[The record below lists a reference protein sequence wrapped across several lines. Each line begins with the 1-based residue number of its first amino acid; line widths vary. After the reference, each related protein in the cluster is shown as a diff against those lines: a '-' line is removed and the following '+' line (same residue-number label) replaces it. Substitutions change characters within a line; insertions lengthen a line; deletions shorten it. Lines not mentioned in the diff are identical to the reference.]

1 MVNLSNRV
9 TKETE
14 HPLISVNMD
23 RMEPAA
29 GKPRMTIVDALRGFS
44 LAGIVIVHMVENY
57 VGGPVPEEFIQATS
71 QGIADQIV
79 NIFTLLFLRGK
90 FFALF
95 SFLFGLSFFIQMDS
109 AAHRGQ
115 DFKGRFL
122 WRLCLLL
129 AIGYLHHLFYRGDIL
144 TIYALVGIVLIPFYR
159 IRSNW
164 VLLLAGFIFIGLP
177 RFMLYA
183 MGAGDGLL
191 LENAIDP
198 GTPDNVAYLQAL
210 ESGTLIDVW
219 KSNSLSGHLMKAEFQ
234 LGVGGRAYLTLAFFL
249 LGLLMGRIGYFRTY
263 PEYLKRTRK
272 ALWISLGTF
281 VAGTLLG
288 VVFFMKLGPEPNFN
302 TWWAMAGLTAFDIS
316 NLGMTG
322 MILAG
327 FVLLY
332 QRTRTGKLLN
342 RFAPYG
348 RMALTN
354 YLLQTL
360 MGTLIFYG
368 WGFGYLGSIPN
379 RYTFLMALAIIALQM
394 RISRWWLSM
403 YYYGPLEW
411 VWRSLTYFRS
421 YPMKR
426 SP

>member
-1 MVNLSNRV
+1 MP
-9 TKETE
+9 T
-14 HPLISVNMD
+14 
-23 RMEPAA
+23 AA
-29 GKPRMTIVDALRGFS
+29 SKTRMTIVDALRGFS

-57 VGGPVPEEFIQATS
+57 VGGPAPEEFMQATN
-71 QGIADQIV
+71 QGIPDQIV
-79 NIFTLLFLRGK
+79 NIFTFIFLRGK

-109 AAHRGQ
+109 AARRGQ
-115 DFKGRFL
+115 DFRGRFL

-144 TIYALVGIVLIPFYR
+144 TIYALVGMALIPFYR
-159 IRSNW
+159 IRSTRI
-164 VLLLAGFIFIGLP
+164 LLFAGLIFIGLP
-177 RFMLYA
+177 RFLLYA

-198 GTPDNVAYLQAL
+198 ASPDNAEYLRAL
-210 ESGTLIDVW
+210 ESGTLFEVW
-219 KSNSLSGHLMKAEFQ
+219 KSNSFSGHLMKAEFQ
-234 LGVGGRAYLTLAFFL
+234 IGVGGRAYLTFAFFL

-263 PEYLKRTRK
+263 PEYLKLTRK

-281 VAGTLLG
+281 IIGTLL
-288 VVFFMKLGPEPNFN
+288 VAVFFMKLGPEPDFN
-302 TWWAMAGLTAFDIS
+302 TWWAMAGLTAYDIS

-332 QRTRTGKLLN
+332 QRSRAGQLLN
-342 RFAPYG
+342 LFAPYG

-354 YLLQTL
+354 YILQTL
-360 MGTLIFYG
+360 LGTLIFYG
-368 WGFGYLGSIPN
+368 WGFGYLGSVPN
-379 RYTFLMALAIIALQM
+379 RYAFLMALGIIALQLQ
-394 RISRWWLSM
+394 ISRWWLKK

-411 VWRSLTYFRS
+411 VWRSLTYFRP
-421 YPMKR
+421 YPLKR